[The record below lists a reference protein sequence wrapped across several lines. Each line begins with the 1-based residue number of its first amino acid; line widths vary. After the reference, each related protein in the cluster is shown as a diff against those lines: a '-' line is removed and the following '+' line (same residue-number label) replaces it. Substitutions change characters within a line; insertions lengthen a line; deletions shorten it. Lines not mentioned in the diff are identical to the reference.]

1 MADIFQDINR
11 VSSFRECLK
20 GTFSWRNCSV
30 KTLLHYVTQLRRV
43 TNTNL
48 LFWVNLPNA
57 FNGAVPSRKC
67 SIKAPAK
74 WRNSVYVLTEICH
87 QRSKWLRPIRFFFQ
101 IRQSHSL
108 GNFGCYI
115 FSIITWRGCVIV
127 NRVFPSSELN
137 LWMWW
142 MNRKYPI
149 TVTKI
154 GIEIG

>member
-1 MADIFQDINR
+1 MEYFLERIAP
-11 VSSFRECLK
+11 
-20 GTFSWRNCSV
+20 
-30 KTLLHYVTQLRRV
+30 LR
-43 TNTNL
+43 L
-48 LFWVNLPNA
+48 GWVNSEKKICICYSSL
-57 FNGAVPSRKC
+57 FSFDIMYQCLNGAIISRKY
-67 SIKAPAK
+67 SIKAPPK
-74 WRNSVYVLTEICH
+74 RRNSVYVLTEICH